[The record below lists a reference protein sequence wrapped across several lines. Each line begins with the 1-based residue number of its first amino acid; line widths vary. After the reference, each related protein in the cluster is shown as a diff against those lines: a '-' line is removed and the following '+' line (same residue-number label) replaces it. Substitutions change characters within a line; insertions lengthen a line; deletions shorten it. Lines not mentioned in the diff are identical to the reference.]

1 MFNVGKEDWGFT
13 SFMRL
18 LNLNDTT
25 QGYII
30 DTILIV
36 EADSQER
43 NYRNKSSFIG
53 LNTLTRK
60 RLLKPPLNPKSTPF
74 TGEEPLVKG

>member
-13 SFMRL
+13 SFMPL

-30 DTILIV
+30 DAILIV
-36 EADSQER
+36 EA
-43 NYRNKSSFIG
+43 
-53 LNTLTRK
+53 
-60 RLLKPPLNPKSTPF
+60 
-74 TGEEPLVKG
+74 